1 MLYVLLHII
10 VDIAD
15 ALPRSVLSGNGIMA
29 RADPASFTSRHGLT
43 KLLGGDRPV
52 TIT

>member
-1 MLYVLLHII
+1 MHFHVVYYRE
-10 VDIAD
+10 D
-15 ALPRSVLSGNGIMA
+15 GIMA